1 MSLGSDLDAAGS
13 GCHVQA
19 VAQHAP
25 MYMLKLASFAL
36 RLFLAEVTEV
46 PCQEPYR
53 HEAKVSGLEQGFWS
67 W

>member
-1 MSLGSDLDAAGS
+1 MRL
-13 GCHVQA
+13 C
-19 VAQHAP
+19 
-25 MYMLKLASFAL
+25 MLKLASFAL
-36 RLFLAEVTEV
+36 RLSLAEVTEV

>member
-1 MSLGSDLDAAGS
+1 MQLVQGAM
-13 GCHVQA
+13 CHA
-19 VAQHAP
+19 S

-36 RLFLAEVTEV
+36 RLSLAEVTEV